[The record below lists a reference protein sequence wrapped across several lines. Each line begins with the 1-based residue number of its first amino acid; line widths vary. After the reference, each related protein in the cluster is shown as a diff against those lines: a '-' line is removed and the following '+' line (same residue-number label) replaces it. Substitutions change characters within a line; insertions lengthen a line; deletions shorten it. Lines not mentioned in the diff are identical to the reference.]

1 MSDAPSAFIAANT
14 EIQATRLLPVIRL
27 HLASENMAIWR
38 MAGD

>member
-1 MSDAPSAFIAANT
+1 VKDDPAAFIAANT
-14 EIQATRLLPVIRL
+14 EIRTTRLSPEIRL